1 MMQHH
6 LLLLALAHA
15 LIHWA
20 AAAPP
25 ANPPTLIAYSVI
37 ENSMLLADP
46 NLVDNSCGNV
56 TGKTCDPNATS
67 GGYCCSRYVSQH
79 AYSLYDCLMY

>member
-6 LLLLALAHA
+6 FLLLALVHA

-20 AAAPP
+20 EAAPP
-25 ANPPTLIAYSVI
+25 ANPPTLIASSVI
-37 ENSMLLADP
+37 ENSILLADQ
-46 NLVDNSCGNV
+46 NLVDNTCGNI

-67 GGYCCSRYVSQH
+67 GGWCCSPYVSQH
-79 AYSLYDCLMY
+79 AYVLNRSLMY